1 MGGKGSG
8 RNQKIEPGNDGG
20 LAAIEAA
27 PAPLTADQ
35 VLKAVSG
42 YAIGALMV
50 PGPRLAALY
59 KLGEAY
65 RLWGARSE
73 GVKAA
78 NKAAPKAS
86 FNVTDTE
93 SVPS

>member
-8 RNQKIEPGNDGG
+8 RGLKVEPGSAMG
-20 LAAIEAA
+20 LAAIDAA

-42 YAIGALMV
+42 YATGALMV
-50 PGPRLAALY
+50 PVNRLGALY

-73 GVKAA
+73 GVKQQH
-78 NKAAPKAS
+78 KAAASPK
-86 FNVTDTE
+86 VELDTDST
-93 SVPS
+93 